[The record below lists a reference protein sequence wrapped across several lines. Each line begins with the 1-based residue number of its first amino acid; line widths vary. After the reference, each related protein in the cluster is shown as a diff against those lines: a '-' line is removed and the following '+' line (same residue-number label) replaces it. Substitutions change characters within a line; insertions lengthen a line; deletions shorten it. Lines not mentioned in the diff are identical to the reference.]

1 MSLEESRNAEEAPG
15 QSITR
20 RGKSGLSRGKLS
32 WSYIGVNRNQT
43 FIPTS
48 LRVKPQSDYADLARR
63 LAPT

>member
-32 WSYIGVNRNQT
+32 WSYIGCKSESNVYPN
-43 FIPTS
+43 FPPS
-48 LRVKPQSDYADLARR
+48 
-63 LAPT
+63 